1 MASAYEFILSMKNM
15 ASTELQRVSQEL
27 GIVKNKTTE
36 AANAMTSIGSN
47 SKIAQTSV
55 MSLKGT
61 LGGLVG
67 ILGTVGVGVGFYQLV
82 NMMQQGIEKAHE
94 LHQAEAQVRAG
105 LISTGGAAR
114 MSYEAL
120 EKMAG
125 GMSDKMLYSKAQI
138 MDMQAQM
145 LTFGGLT
152 KENFPKIGQA
162 IADVSTKTGMDLHTM
177 SIQFGKAM
185 DNPSDGIRKL
195 SRQGVIFSKAQAEQ
209 IDILVG
215 KGNIV
220 KAQQIMLTEIQN
232 KYGGSALAAFNADPL
247 ARYNKAVGKL
257 KMMLGNLAVNIQTYL
272 APTLIKMANF
282 FRENVGKVIAFG
294 KSLWEMKTPILILV
308 GALGLYEG
316 ILMAVAAKTA
326 ITTWWT
332 GLSTTAII
340 LNTLVTEGW
349 SAAWMAL
356 NIVMSANPL
365 GIIIGVIAILAAGVV
380 WAWNKFGAFRGV
392 VMATLEVLK
401 GFGIM
406 IKDYVIN
413 RFGELI
419 SGIGNAGKAI
429 WAFVKGDWKGAMDYA
444 KKAGSDLLG
453 DHSAG
458 IAKKQFL
465 VTGMAAGM
473 AYNAEMQE
481 PIKIAGVK
489 KSKEKA
495 NGEIF
500 KPGKEAGTD
509 TGKEDKDK
517 KDKKNT
523 IIDGGKKMTNITVTI
538 NKLVDKIEIFASNSD
553 KGIEQMG
560 DKIQEQMLRAV
571 NSVLQ
576 MQTN

>member
-1 MASAYEFILSMKNM
+1 MASAYEFILCMKNM

-282 FRENVGKVIAFG
+282 FRENVNTDINFSWCAR
-294 KSLWEMKTPILILV
+294 SL
-308 GALGLYEG
+308 
-316 ILMAVAAKTA
+316 
-326 ITTWWT
+326 
-332 GLSTTAII
+332 
-340 LNTLVTEGW
+340 
-349 SAAWMAL
+349 
-356 NIVMSANPL
+356 
-365 GIIIGVIAILAAGVV
+365 
-380 WAWNKFGAFRGV
+380 
-392 VMATLEVLK
+392 
-401 GFGIM
+401 
-406 IKDYVIN
+406 
-413 RFGELI
+413 
-419 SGIGNAGKAI
+419 
-429 WAFVKGDWKGAMDYA
+429 
-444 KKAGSDLLG
+444 
-453 DHSAG
+453 
-458 IAKKQFL
+458 
-465 VTGMAAGM
+465 
-473 AYNAEMQE
+473 
-481 PIKIAGVK
+481 
-489 KSKEKA
+489 
-495 NGEIF
+495 
-500 KPGKEAGTD
+500 
-509 TGKEDKDK
+509 
-517 KDKKNT
+517 
-523 IIDGGKKMTNITVTI
+523 
-538 NKLVDKIEIFASNSD
+538 
-553 KGIEQMG
+553 
-560 DKIQEQMLRAV
+560 
-571 NSVLQ
+571 
-576 MQTN
+576 